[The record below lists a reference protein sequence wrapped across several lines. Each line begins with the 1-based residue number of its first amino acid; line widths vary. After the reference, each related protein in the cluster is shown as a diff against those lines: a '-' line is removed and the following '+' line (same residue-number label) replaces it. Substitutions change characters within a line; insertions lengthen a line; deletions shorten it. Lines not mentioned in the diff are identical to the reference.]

1 MLKIKQVNLLESLPF
16 EEIAETSL
24 EGVAVIY
31 EEIMEEKRSVE
42 ITESDMDAPILE
54 ERTADK
60 AAIALQ
66 RAIAK
71 KKAEEKRR
79 DDESQTKLF

>member
-1 MLKIKQVNLLESLPF
+1 MLEPLPF

-24 EGVAVIY
+24 ETVPVIY
-31 EEIMEEKRSVE
+31 EEVVEENRSVS
-42 ITESDMDAPILE
+42 ISKSDTDAAILE
-54 ERTADK
+54 APSAEDK
-60 AAIALQ
+60 ATIALE